1 MNAPAAAST
10 TFVPL
15 RLAGRSVAVQA
26 TAVFLGTLFLAA
38 SSWIEVPM
46 FPVPMTMQ
54 TFAVTL
60 VGALFGWRL
69 GLVTVLAWLG
79 EAAVGF
85 PVLAGGA
92 GGIAFF
98 AGPTAGYLAAF
109 PIAVAVVGWLAER
122 GWTAE
127 GRLVRNVA
135 AMLAGNAIILVLGT
149 LVLAAMIGAEKA
161 YTFGFAPFVLG
172 GILKAVLATA
182 TIEAIRRGKISL

>member
-60 VGALFGWRL
+60 VGALFGCRL

-92 GGIAFF
+92 GGLAYF

-109 PIAVAVVGWLAER
+109 PIAAAFVGWLAER

-127 GRLVRNVA
+127 GRLVRNVV
-135 AMLAGNAIILVLGT
+135 AMLAG
-149 LVLAAMIGAEKA
+149 MIGAEKA

-182 TIEAIRRGKISL
+182 TIEAVRRGKISL

>member
-1 MNAPAAAST
+1 MNAPAITST

-15 RLAGRSVAVQA
+15 RLAGRPLAIKLA
-26 TAVFLGTLFLAA
+26 AVFLGTLFLAA

-69 GLVTVLAWLG
+69 GLATVLAWLG
-79 EAAVGF
+79 EAALGF
-85 PVLAGGA
+85 PVLSGGA
-92 GGIAFF
+92 GGLVHFV
-98 AGPTAGYLAAF
+98 GPTAGYLAAF
-109 PIAVAVVGWLAER
+109 PIAAALVGWLAER

-127 GRLVRNVA
+127 GRLVRNLA
-135 AMLAGNAIILVLGT
+135 AMLAGNAFILVFGT
-149 LVLAAMIGAEKA
+149 IVLAGMIGAEKA

-182 TIEAIRRGKISL
+182 TIEAVRRAKISL